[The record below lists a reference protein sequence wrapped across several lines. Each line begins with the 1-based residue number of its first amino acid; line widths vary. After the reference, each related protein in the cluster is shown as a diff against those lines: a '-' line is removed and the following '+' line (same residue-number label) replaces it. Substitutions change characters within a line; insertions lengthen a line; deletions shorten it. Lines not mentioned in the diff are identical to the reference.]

1 MRIRI
6 NDTWYD
12 LDQRKLLNT
21 EAIALQ
27 KITGKTFM
35 QVAEAMKDGDI
46 EALSALVWL
55 AMKRAG
61 SDIRY
66 SDLEFNLADVEID
79 EDDKDIAEEMAV
91 IEAEQGDPTGAADA
105 ATPSHDK

>member
-6 NDTWYD
+6 NNTWYD

-35 QVAEAMKDGDI
+35 QVAEAMKEGDI

-79 EDDKDIAEEMAV
+79 EEDDGEPDDSG
-91 IEAEQGDPTGAADA
+91 EQAADPTGAADA
-105 ATPSHDK
+105 ATPSNDK

>member
-79 EDDKDIAEEMAV
+79 EEGDEPDDSG
-91 IEAEQGDPTGAADA
+91 EQAADPTGAADA
-105 ATPSHDK
+105 ATPSHAR

>member
-6 NDTWYD
+6 NDEWYD

-35 QVAEAMKDGDI
+35 QVAEAMRDGDI
-46 EALSALVWL
+46 EALSAMVWL
-55 AMKRAG
+55 AMRRAG

-66 SDLEFNLADVEID
+66 SDLEFNLADVD
-79 EDDKDIAEEMAV
+79 VEDDEEPDSTEEE
-91 IEAEQGDPTGAADA
+91 EADPTGAAAA
-105 ATPSHDK
+105 ATPSNGK

>member
-6 NDTWYD
+6 NDKWYE

-55 AMKRAG
+55 AMKRGG

-66 SDLEFNLADVEID
+66 SDLEFNLADVEIE
-79 EDDKDIAEEMAV
+79 EDDEEIATELAEL
-91 IEAEQGDPTGAADA
+91 EAEQADPTGAADA
-105 ATPSHDK
+105 AMPSNDR